1 MIKELD
7 HLIETKNPDSSN
19 SLHLLDTDPACTSLD
34 LENKH
39 LSPLVIQDYQALLTI
54 AIEIFQ
60 NNHNP
65 QSLLSQMQELDTLLL
80 NSHIL
85 KEARTSPKKI

>member
-7 HLIETKNPDSSN
+7 HLIETKNPEAGN
-19 SLHLLDTDPACTSLD
+19 SLHLLDTDPACNSFD

-54 AIEIFQ
+54 AIEIF
-60 NNHNP
+60 
-65 QSLLSQMQELDTLLL
+65 
-80 NSHIL
+80 
-85 KEARTSPKKI
+85 